1 MAAPSRRAQD
11 LLMDD
16 KWDLCVDLSLRRVV
30 YSSLAGAATGLSLPR
45 VAGRLSPSALAA
57 ALVPPTPTALA
68 FWRMLKSFPLRILL
82 SFPSF
87 HPSPSVNTSPFLRR
101 AGSPTSRWAAL
112 AFGAGCG
119 VGSAYTDCSRILDG
133 HVPRFSAPLAAKAAS
148 AAPAPA
154 APAVFAPPPVAPAPA
169 PVPSA
174 AAAAAGASGSSD
186 QLPQNCLHRL
196 RCILGGQML
205 HFPPSPP
212 LSLAVARAAPSSPA
226 VPCHPCHPC
235 HPFCPCCAAADPAD
249 SAPAFGSVCAPFQ

>member
-11 LLMDD
+11 LMMDD
-16 KWDLCVDLSLRRVV
+16 KWDLCVDLSLRRVDPHETLDRSS
-30 YSSLAGAATGLSLPR
+30 YSSPPHACPLTFPSPAPFPSPFPPRPPTHLPFHFRPSSFSPPATPQSPPR

-57 ALVPPTPTALA
+57 VFVPPTPTALA
-68 FWRMLKSFPLRILL
+68 FWPMLKSFPLRILL

-119 VGSAYTDCSRILDG
+119 VGSAYTECSRILDG
-133 HVPRFSAPLAAKAAS
+133 HVPRFSASLAVRAAS

-154 APAVFAPPPVAPAPA
+154 APAPFAPAPVAPAPA

-186 QLPQNCLHRL
+186 ELPQ
-196 RCILGGQML
+196 
-205 HFPPSPP
+205 
-212 LSLAVARAAPSSPA
+212 V
-226 VPCHPCHPC
+226 
-235 HPFCPCCAAADPAD
+235 
-249 SAPAFGSVCAPFQ
+249 

>member
-30 YSSLAGAATGLSLPR
+30 YSTLAGAATGLVLFR
-45 VAGRLSPSALAA
+45 
-57 ALVPPTPTALA
+57 
-68 FWRMLKSFPLRILL
+68 
-82 SFPSF
+82 
-87 HPSPSVNTSPFLRR
+87 
-101 AGSPTSRWAAL
+101 SPTSRWAAL

-133 HVPRFSAPLAAKAAS
+133 HVPRFSAPLTAKSAS

-174 AAAAAGASGSSD
+174 AAAAAGSSGSSD
-186 QLPQNCLHRL
+186 QLPQ
-196 RCILGGQML
+196 
-205 HFPPSPP
+205 
-212 LSLAVARAAPSSPA
+212 
-226 VPCHPCHPC
+226 
-235 HPFCPCCAAADPAD
+235 D
-249 SAPAFGSVCAPFQ
+249 